1 MVVQDPVT
9 ELMPAHF
16 AAVSSVYRDVRTT
29 DEAPVRAIA
38 ERLRG
43 QGPIRAAD
51 IGCGTGRYDELLFRE
66 LPGLHLT
73 LVDASA
79 EMLGQARTF
88 LRARGITEFETH
100 HAAVEDLS
108 LPPDS
113 LDCVFTFNAI
123 HHFDVPA
130 LLSKTVQAV
139 REGGRLFVYTRLPDQ
154 NARSIWGQYFP
165 DFMDRETRLY
175 EMGDLYRWISQSP
188 GLVFQAATC
197 FRFPRVSTLAR
208 LTEQARARHYSTFT
222 LYEDGEFE
230 AAMTAFER
238 SLRREFEDPD
248 RIEWCDENVL
258 IEARRIDS

>member
-1 MVVQDPVT
+1 MVVQESAT

-16 AAVSSVYRDVRTT
+16 AAGSSVYRDVRTT

-51 IGCGTGRYDELLFRE
+51 IGCGAGRYDALLFRE
-66 LPGLHLT
+66 LPGLHLS

-88 LRARGITEFETH
+88 LRARGIIEFETH
-100 HAAVEDLS
+100 HAAAEQLS
-108 LPPDS
+108 LPPAS

-123 HHFDVPA
+123 HHFDGPA
-130 LLSKTVQAV
+130 LLSATVDAV
-139 REGGRLFVYTRLPDQ
+139 HEGGRLFIYTRLPDQ
-154 NARSIWGQYFP
+154 NERSIWGRYFP
-165 DFMDRETRLY
+165 DFPDRETRLY
-175 EMGDLYRWISQSP
+175 EMGDLYRWIADSP
-188 GLVFQAATC
+188 GLAFEAATC

-208 LTEQARARHYSTFT
+208 LTEQARARHYSTFA

-230 AAMTAFER
+230 TAMAAFER
-238 SLRREFEDPD
+238 RLRSEFEDPD
-248 RIEWCDENVL
+248 RIEWCDENIL